1 MKQRVSVLNLQDNEK
16 TNQSNSEDKK
26 VRLQVA
32 LAHSGVASRRAC
44 EKIITDGRVT
54 VNGEKVIELG
64 TKVSPEDVICVDGK
78 QVFLEATKR
87 YVLLN
92 KPIGYVCSLSEE
104 NERPDEPARNL
115 AIDLLKPHFSERL
128 YNVGRL
134 DMYSS
139 GLILFT
145 NDGDFASV
153 VSHPSAELEK
163 EYIVETSMP
172 YPRYLPEKFM
182 RGVRVDG
189 VFYKCRFAEG
199 LSSHKMRVVLIEGKN
214 REIRRVIESFDL
226 RVKSLERVRIGF
238 ITADLPGGGVLGTG
252 EYREL
257 SESEVKKLIE
267 LCRKNKE
274 TPFKHSHTREDAAQ
288 NDYSSGKDRPFS
300 RSFDHN
306 ADRPQRRAEPRAR
319 SEYNGYGK
327 GSRSGVSAYKR
338 DASSYKKNQ
347 NSGRTRNED
356 DSDYRY

>member
-1 MKQRVSVLNLQDNEK
+1 MLTCRNLMKLRVSALNLQDNEK
-16 TNQSNSEDKK
+16 TNSGDSKI
-26 VRLQVA
+26 RLQVA

-54 VNGEKVIELG
+54 VNGEKVLELG
-64 TKVSPEDVICVDGK
+64 TKVSPEDIICVDGK
-78 QVFLEATKR
+78 QVFQEAVKR

-92 KPIGYVCSLSEE
+92 KPVGYVCSLSEE
-104 NERPDEPARNL
+104 KERPDEPARNL

-172 YPRYLPEKFM
+172 YPRYLTEKFM

-189 VFYKCRFAEG
+189 VFYKCKFAED
-199 LSSHKMRVVLIEGKN
+199 LSSHKMRIVLIEGKN
-214 REIRRVIESFDL
+214 REIRCVIESFDL
-226 RVKSLERVRIGF
+226 RVRSLTRVRIGF
-238 ITADLPGGGVLGTG
+238 ITADLPGGGTLKPG
-252 EYREL
+252 EFREL
-257 SESEVKKLIE
+257 TSDEVKKLLE

-274 TPFKHSHTREDAAQ
+274 TPFRHTHER
-288 NDYSSGKDRPFS
+288 SSIKNTEQKQG
-300 RSFDHN
+300 
-306 ADRPQRRAEPRAR
+306 
-319 SEYNGYGK
+319 G
-327 GSRSGVSAYKR
+327 
-338 DASSYKKNQ
+338 ASLYKKNPRGGERRNHG
-347 NSGRTRNED
+347 NSN
-356 DSDYRY
+356 